1 VQSQH
6 QVNEGR
12 EEVEL
17 GGVDDIK
24 GKEKDLGLITEEG
37 NLLKGSCSG
46 WAQSN
51 KFGPLNLMMQ
61 EEGGVFF

>member
-6 QVNEGR
+6 QVDEGR

-24 GKEKDLGLITEEG
+24 GKEKDLGLITEKG
-37 NLLKGSCSG
+37 NLLKGSCS
-46 WAQSN
+46 
-51 KFGPLNLMMQ
+51 
-61 EEGGVFF
+61 V

>member
-6 QVNEGR
+6 QVDEGR

-37 NLLKGSCSG
+37 NLLKGSCSI
-46 WAQSN
+46 
-51 KFGPLNLMMQ
+51 
-61 EEGGVFF
+61 